1 MNLEEKE
8 KIKELREEGLGYK
21 KISNELGISVNTIKS
36 FCRNN
41 NLAGSF
47 TPKKCYC
54 KECGNEIIQKERTK
68 KKIFCSESCKRK
80 WWNKNRKKLDKTKLE
95 EHTCLNCRKP
105 FKAYPHENRKYCCH
119 TCYIEDRFRGG
130 DGDE

>member
-1 MNLEEKE
+1 MNDMQKSQ
-8 KIKELREEGLGYK
+8 IINMRADGIGYRAIAKELD
-21 KISNELGISVNTIKS
+21 ISENTIKS

-41 NLAGSF
+41 NLSGTF

-54 KECGNEIIQKERTK
+54 KECGKEIIQKEHTK
-68 KKIFCSESCKRK
+68 KRIFCSERCKRS
-80 WWNKNRKKLDKTKLE
+80 WWNKNRIKLGKTKLE
-95 EHTCLNCRKP
+95 EHTCLNCHKP

-119 TCYIEDRFRGG
+119 TCYIEDRFKGG